1 MIHFGSDV
9 MSRIQ
14 ILCMTILCG
23 MTLAISGCSE
33 GRTYPVN
40 QEVARSSLEQAL
52 QAWVEGQKPADL
64 QPGMYVSDPAWDS
77 GKKLEGYEILDDEVT
92 EGSNVHIRVKRKFTQ
107 VDGTFDPTVKY
118 IISTSPAISIVP
130 Q

>member
-1 MIHFGSDV
+1 

-14 ILCMTILCG
+14 FLSFNTLCLMV
-23 MTLAISGCSE
+23 LAVLGCSE
-33 GRTYPVN
+33 ARVYPVN
-40 QEVARSSLEQAL
+40 EDVARSSLEQAL

-64 QPGMYVSDPAWDS
+64 QPEMYVTDPAWES

-92 EGSNVHIRVKRKFTQ
+92 EGSNVHIRVKRKFTT
-107 VDGTFDPTVKY
+107 VDTTVDPTVKY